1 MEVDFCCEALSEALG
16 RAQPE
21 IFNSDQGSQFTSKA
35 FTSLLEAQSIQ
46 ISMDG
51 RGRVFDNI
59 FIERLWRSLKQEEVY
74 PHAYESVCQVKKG
87 IGRYLTQYNTQR
99 LHQASGLCDAC

>member
-1 MEVDFCCEALSEALG
+1 MEVDFCCEALTEAL
-16 RAQPE
+16 RIARPA
-21 IFNSDQGSQFTSKA
+21 IFNSDQGAQFTSKA
-35 FTSLLEAQSIQ
+35 FTGLLEAESIR

-74 PHAYESVCQVKKG
+74 PNAYESVRQARQG
-87 IGRYLTQYNTQR
+87 IGRYFRHL
-99 LHQASGLCDAC
+99 SC